1 MPSNNKNDHNKN
13 KKNSNLTGL
22 ITLIAW
28 ALFLTVVIN
37 YMASYSTRG
46 NANQRTTKIEIGY
59 SEMVG
64 MIEQGEVAS
73 VSFTSDLINITPVD
87 GFIYTD
93 KDGNMITVYS
103 DPTSPTNTTDTF

>member
-1 MPSNNKNDHNKN
+1 MPSNNKKN
-13 KKNSNLTGL
+13 KKNSNFSGL

-46 NANQRTTKIEIGY
+46 NANQRSAKVEIGY
-59 SEMVG
+59 SEMID

-73 VSFTSDLINITPVD
+73 VSFTNDLINITPVD
-87 GFIYTD
+87 F
-93 KDGNMITVYS
+93 S
-103 DPTSPTNTTDTF
+103 R